1 MRRKS
6 IAILLSAVM
15 GVGMLSACGSEDA
28 GDTQGQKEETESG
41 DSAKEE
47 SQKEDPASEKSGSG
61 ATLEVEVGWTDE
73 QLAAFEAVL
82 EQYTEETGVKFEV
95 VSVGED
101 LETQLKIRMASNDM
115 PDLWITH
122 GWSILRY
129 KEYLTDLSQE
139 SWVGDINDAAKG
151 VITDEDGSIYVM
163 PASISLS
170 NICFNKDVLKES
182 GVDWTKLYTWDD
194 FEAACEKIRDA
205 GKTAVIMGA
214 KDSGNAGGLLN
225 SIGLG
230 YYAPEDAPAHDQLAK
245 FLDGSVDLAEAFDP
259 IYDMITDW
267 RGREFFNEDYMT
279 LDTVGMQKMLGA
291 AEGAFCSRTSTYIG
305 AAQSYYPDANLGLMP
320 YPAAEKGGKQTCAV
334 GEGSCFGLW
343 KDSEYKEEGKAFL
356 EWLAKPENAS
366 QIIAFDGC
374 TAGLNS
380 TPDDSIVGKL
390 YKEFVDAYGAD
401 NIFFDNM
408 FDRKYL
414 PNGMWNVL
422 SEGAAQLLDG
432 GDKADVASYMQ
443 ENFESLYEE
452 AHAD

>member
-1 MRRKS
+1 MKKRS
-6 IAILLSAVM
+6 MALLLSAVM
-15 GVGMLSACGSEDA
+15 GLSLLSGCSGNGNGAGTSEEQKA
-28 GDTQGQKEETESG
+28 SGTESTTEKPKEE
-41 DSAKEE
+41 K
-47 SQKEDPASEKSGSG
+47 KGSDV
-61 ATLEVEVGWTDE
+61 TLEVEVGWTDD
-73 QLAAFEAVL
+73 QLTAFEKVL
-82 EQYTEETGVKFEV
+82 AQYTEETGVKFEV

-122 GWSILRY
+122 GWSVLRY
-129 KEYLTDLSQE
+129 KEYLTDLTGE
-139 SWVGDINDAAKG
+139 SWVSDINDAAKG
-151 VITDEDGSIYVM
+151 VITDENGSIFTM

-170 NICFNKDVLKES
+170 NICFNKDVLEEC
-182 GVDWTKLYTWDD
+182 GVDWTKLYTWAD
-194 FEAACEKIRDA
+194 FEAACETIRAA
-205 GKTAVIMGA
+205 GKNPVIMGA

-230 YYAPEDAPAHDQLAK
+230 YYAPEDGPSHEQLAK
-245 FLDGSVDLAEAFDP
+245 FQDGTVNLAEAFDP

-267 RGREFFNEDYMT
+267 RERKFFNQDYMT

-305 AAQSYYPDANLGLMP
+305 AALSYYPDANLGLMP
-320 YPAAEKGGKQTCAV
+320 YPAAEEGGKQTCAV

-343 KDSEYKEEGKAFL
+343 KDSEHVEEGKAFL
-356 EWLAKPENAS
+356 AWLAKPENAS
-366 QIIAFDGC
+366 QIIAFDGG
-374 TAGLNS
+374 TAGLKS
-380 TPDDSIVGKL
+380 TPDDSIVGKM
-390 YKEFVDAYGAD
+390 YKEFVDAYGAE

-443 ENFESLYEE
+443 ENFDSLYAE
-452 AHAD
+452 AHGN